1 MGTHTIVVALDAI
14 EQAKLDAGELVLPEH
29 PDSHSWHI
37 RCDNPAHCTGYSE
50 CSRMHICKHGHEV
63 PAGHPDEHGSPDG
76 PCPGYPN
83 ELGHPN
89 CWEGDD
95 EFQFHGEWHTYRWGW
110 GWTVPFI
117 GCIVSENWD
126 GDLLDVAGGVYALPL
141 GEHPVD
147 EEWYDDT
154 GVSLT
159 LDAAA

>member
-1 MGTHTIVVALDAI
+1 MGTHTMVVTLDAI

-29 PDSHSWHI
+29 PDSHTWHI
-37 RCDNPAHCTGYSE
+37 RCDDPAHCTGYSE
-50 CSRMHICKHGHEV
+50 CIRMHICKHGHDAV
-63 PAGHPDEHGSPDG
+63 HGFDEDSDDG
-76 PCPGYPN
+76 PCPGHDDP
-83 ELGHPN
+83 EKPN
-89 CWEGDD
+89 CFAGE
-95 EFQFHGEWHTYRWGW
+95 EEYQFHGEWHTYRWGW

-126 GDLLDVAGGVYALPL
+126 GDLLDVAGGVSALPL